1 MDQRSFLPLRSLPRC
16 FILGLPD
23 PAPEEI
29 ELPAEERD
37 KFRKVLRL
45 GTGDPVAV
53 VCGDGRLLA
62 CTLSGHSALVKQVER
77 PETEPAICLTLCL
90 GLPRQEKLE
99 ESIRMATEIG
109 ASHFVVFP
117 AERSVVRWDES
128 KKEHRLKRLRTIA
141 REAAEVSFRM
151 HLPTVTF
158 VSSLAKVL
166 ELHPEALVM
175 SERESAQLSLPKGK
189 KDLSLLIGPEGG
201 WAPREVEV
209 LEGREITMGPRVFR
223 VDTAVAAA
231 SALALLGP
239 HQARV

>member
-1 MDQRSFLPLRSLPRC
+1 MDQRPLPPVRSLPRC
-16 FILGLPD
+16 FLLGLPD

-45 GTGDPVAV
+45 GTGDPIAI
-53 VCGDGRLLA
+53 VCGDGRLLS
-62 CTLSGHSALVKQVER
+62 CTLSGHAALVQSVER
-77 PETEPAICLTLCL
+77 PQTEPRVRLTLCL
-90 GLPRQEKLE
+90 ALPRPEKLE

-109 ASHFVVFP
+109 AAHFVVFP

-158 VSSLAKVL
+158 VSSMAKVL
-166 ELHPEALVM
+166 ELHPAALAM
-175 SERESAQLSLPKGK
+175 SERESATLSLPEGRT
-189 KDLSLLIGPEGG
+189 DLALLIGPEGG
-201 WAPREVEV
+201 WSPRELEL

-223 VDTAVAAA
+223 VDTAAAA
-231 SALALLGP
+231 AATLALLGP
-239 HQARV
+239 NQAKV